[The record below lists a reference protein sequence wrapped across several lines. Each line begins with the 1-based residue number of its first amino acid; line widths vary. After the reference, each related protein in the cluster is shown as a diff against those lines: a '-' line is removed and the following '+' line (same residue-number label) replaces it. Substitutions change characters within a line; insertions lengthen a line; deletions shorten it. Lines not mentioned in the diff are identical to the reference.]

1 MRSILPIVSD
11 RGRSLFGPAALQ
23 AQGNV
28 GVLGGAVSRFGKSF
42 TGEPEAITR
51 EIQQDHAAEEADT
64 LLVTIPNTLGVREN
78 LCILGNT
85 AEHLAP
91 TIHSLRAG

>member
-11 RGRSLFGPAALQ
+11 RDRSLFGPAALQ
-23 AQGNV
+23 AQENV

-42 TGEPEAITR
+42 IGEPEAITR

-78 LCILGNT
+78 LRILGNI

>member
-11 RGRSLFGPAALQ
+11 RDRSLFGPAALQ
-23 AQGNV
+23 AQEGV

-42 TGEPEAITR
+42 IGEPETIIR
-51 EIQQDHAAEEADT
+51 ELQQDHAVKEADT
-64 LLVTIPNTLGVREN
+64 LLVTIPNTLGVQEN
-78 LCILGNT
+78 LRILGNV

-91 TIHSLRAG
+91 TIRSLRAG